1 MAEKNKSGF
10 HTVGDTDME
19 EYNRKIKEH
28 RRKVLRRTVIVTAVF
43 LLVLT
48 GLGLYMA
55 LRHYENYDI
64 MSTAERSDTDATHF
78 TEFQGNILK
87 YSNDG
92 AFYLDA
98 ANELI
103 WNQTYEMSSPKLDTC
118 GNYLSIYDKGGT
130 KIYILTP
137 TKLVGSIE
145 TTMQI
150 QQVCVAEQGTVA
162 VLMKKDKAAYLALY
176 DREGNSLAEGEIHG
190 QNGAYPIA
198 IALSNDAVK
207 LAVSMININEGS
219 VKSTIAFYNYG
230 TVGQNEI
237 DHCVGVNNYD
247 DMVIPEMEF
256 TSNDRMVAFGD
267 TKAVI
272 FEGAQ
277 KPQAIAEIPMDEKTK
292 SIFYNEHYIGIV
304 TGNEDE
310 AVTNHLAVYDE
321 NGKLVMEKDFGL
333 DYSSIE
339 FLTNNEICIRNANV
353 CDIYTVHGVY
363 KFHHEFEEE
372 LFEIIPGKL
381 KLNYTLVLKDTTQRI
396 RLK

>member
-1 MAEKNKSGF
+1 MKDFLKNKQKWI
-10 HTVGDTDME
+10 V
-19 EYNRKIKEH
+19 
-28 RRKVLRRTVIVTAVF
+28 VLVI
-43 LLVLT
+43 
-48 GLGLYMA
+48 LGLMFVAGGFGVASY
-55 LRHYENYDI
+55 LYGNRCYRGYEVKNKVN
-64 MSTAERSDTDATHF
+64 RSDSNNVNYRYHN
-78 TEFQGNILK
+78 GNILK

-190 QNGAYPIA
+190 QNGGYPIA

-321 NGKLVMEKDFGL
+321 NGILCAINRVPLETTGNTSVSVDKNDNAEKAKIFVF
-333 DYSSIE
+333 SSTLQPIITSEE
-339 FLTNNEICIRNANV
+339 FPLI
-353 CDIYTVHGVY
+353 
-363 KFHHEFEEE
+363 
-372 LFEIIPGKL
+372 
-381 KLNYTLVLKDTTQRI
+381 
-396 RLK
+396 